1 MLDYF
6 IELEDPRDP
15 RGLIYEL
22 KTIVFITIAAVLSGC
37 DDYEEI
43 TEFGKQRRDWIA
55 QFVTLPEGRNI
66 SHDAFTDFYSVLDP
80 DKFASCFI
88 NWTSSICKIDKE
100 ELVSMDGKCIRG
112 SYDKESGKSA
122 IYMVSAYA
130 TNAGV
135 VLAQKKVNS
144 KSNEITAIPELID
157 LLSLNGASVT
167 IDAMGCQKII
177 AKKIIESGGQY
188 LLAVKE
194 NQSTLLDDI
203 EYSFRDLTIDDR
215 SKTLEKS
222 HGRIEE
228 RKCEIIKDIKL
239 IEQAEEWEEINTLV
253 KITTKRTEI
262 IKNHTCT
269 ETRYYISSHNR
280 TAEHLNQIA
289 RGHWGIENNLHWQL
303 DVTYNE
309 DHSRIRIGNG
319 AENFS
324 TIRKIA
330 LNTLKQDKAS
340 KKSQKVKRKT
350 AGWNLEY
357 LEKIMN
363 IDCF

>member
-1 MLDYF
+1 MLEYF
-6 IELEDPRDP
+6 NELEDPRDP

-43 TEFGKQRRDWIA
+43 AEFGKQRRDWVA
-55 QFVTLPEGRNI
+55 GFVTIPEGRTI
-66 SHDAFTDFYSVLDP
+66 SHDAFTDFYSALDP
-80 DKFASCFI
+80 DQFATCFI
-88 NWTSSICKIDKE
+88 NWTSSICQIDKE

-112 SYDKESGKSA
+112 SYDNESGKSA

-130 TNAGV
+130 TTAGIA
-135 VLAQKKVNS
+135 LAQKKVDS

-167 IDAMGCQKII
+167 IDAMGCQKNI
-177 AKKIIESGGQY
+177 AKKIIKSGGQY

-194 NQSTLLDDI
+194 NQGTLLDDI
-203 EYSFRDLTIDDR
+203 AYSFRDLQLDDTA
-215 SKTLEKS
+215 KTLEKS

-228 RKCEIIKDIKL
+228 RKCEIIKDLKL
-239 IEQAEEWEEINTLV
+239 IEQANQWEEIKTII
-253 KITTKRTEI
+253 KISTKRTEI
-262 IKNHTCT
+262 IKNHTST
-269 ETRYYISSHNR
+269 ETRYYISSHNQ

-309 DHSRIRIGNG
+309 DHSRIRMGNG

-350 AGWNLEY
+350 AGWNLKY
-357 LEKIMN
+357 LEQIMN
-363 IDCF
+363 IDAF